1 MGYSHRLAGLQDP
14 TKTFFILEM
23 LKGYGKKG
31 SRLDT
36 RLPVTLPILHQ
47 ILRVSS
53 SISSTPYQG
62 IMFKAMCAMAFF
74 AFLRIG
80 EITAAR
86 QSPDTLRLSQV
97 DKLSDESG
105 AVVSLKVTFRNFKH
119 NYNQRPITI
128 VINRHPGVCP
138 VEALLAYISLRGT
151 DEGPLFRTLD
161 GAPVDRSA
169 FSDLLSLAVRQC
181 GLDPARYKGHSF
193 RIGAAS
199 HAAEM
204 GFSDS
209 QIRLLGRWKSDAFKR
224 YIRIPS
230 LTS

>member
-1 MGYSHRLAGLQDP
+1 
-14 TKTFFILEM
+14 
-23 LKGYGKKG
+23 
-31 SRLDT
+31 
-36 RLPVTLPILHQ
+36 
-47 ILRVSS
+47 
-53 SISSTPYQG
+53 
-62 IMFKAMCAMAFF
+62 MFKAMCAMAFF

-105 AVVSLKVTFRNFKH
+105 TVVSL

-169 FSDLLSLAVRQC
+169 FSDLLSLTVRQC
-181 GLDPARYKGHSF
+181 RLDPARYKGHSF

-204 GFSDS
+204 GYS
-209 QIRLLGRWKSDAFKR
+209 QIRLLGCWKSDAFKR

>member
-1 MGYSHRLAGLQDP
+1 
-14 TKTFFILEM
+14 
-23 LKGYGKKG
+23 
-31 SRLDT
+31 
-36 RLPVTLPILHQ
+36 
-47 ILRVSS
+47 
-53 SISSTPYQG
+53 
-62 IMFKAMCAMAFF
+62 MFKAMCAMAFF

-105 AVVSLKVTFRNFKH
+105 AVVSLKVTFCNFKH

-128 VINRHPGVCP
+128 VINRHLGVCL

-169 FSDLLSLAVRQC
+169 FSDLLSLTVRQC

-209 QIRLLGRWKSDAFKR
+209 QIRLLSRWKSDAFKR